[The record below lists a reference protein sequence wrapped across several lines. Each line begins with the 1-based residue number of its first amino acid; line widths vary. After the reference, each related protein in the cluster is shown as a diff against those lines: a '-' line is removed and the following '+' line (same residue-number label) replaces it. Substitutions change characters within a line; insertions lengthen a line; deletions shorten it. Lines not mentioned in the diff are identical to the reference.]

1 LPNDNIIKYF
11 GKSSGTFAIIPQI
24 ETSPLEANFCSIDE
38 TLVGF
43 PFQVNVEF

>member
-24 ETSPLEANFCSIDE
+24 ETSPIEASIDE